1 MSNATRGK
9 LYSSLADSGR
19 KSAQRVLEGVAN
31 SRCMIICGAGISV
44 EAQIPD
50 YRSPGGLM
58 SSKFRIFNE
67 KVAGKDVFA
76 NTDAAGG
83 LHVKVL
89 NYIMTSLRQHARVAP
104 VTDFHRLIQTMLNT
118 DRAVKCLTR
127 NFDGLETRDQPN
139 LATKVIELHGKNDT
153 ISCLSGHTI
162 STNGEIIGYE
172 DMFMQGDEVPCP
184 TCSTSG
190 RERSEGNKRLR
201 NLNVVHLLRPGVY
214 LDERFI
220 PSMSSGEDSR
230 NELCDLVAS
239 CQVLLIVGTS
249 LATPHAF
256 SLVMELERRIHESE
270 GVVVFINTKDMSK
283 GRLAHA
289 VDYHIQLDAQECARY
304 ILNSIAQQNE
314 FDVQRG
320 KEIWLELSEREL
332 SGTSAEA
339 LEPLTIPVC
348 CICSHPMEDVLLACT
363 SCNRYFCFES
373 PEHKLGRMC
382 VSLDRFSPSQPIPF
396 NERKSQF
403 VCPECYDHEEGK
415 MYPHFV
421 AAPRFFHHSVE
432 SPKKLRVVM
441 FHLGQFWPIS
451 EHLEGCIV
459 SAWKAEGWATDYQ
472 FSGCEQKTYNTL
484 VVYVTHALYNNGLY
498 QLTDSIAL
506 GPQKFLDLTIKPIH
520 GLIVNSCFS
529 AAVILACG
537 RTYQDIKNAQELEAW
552 VKRANTFDSIVGM
565 LNERLNP
572 CYLASFV
579 AKVSTQLLG
588 YDHWDQQSVMDVW
601 LRDTLAC
608 THTDLVYFGKE
619 EKAQIFLFSPMQ
631 SRPLGRELPSIHM
644 TCKCVPGN
652 DNRSRRKTWI
662 VKHRSFQGMDL
673 NHIDI
678 NIRCS
683 QCRSSYDLRASDHQ
697 GTLVK
702 IGGLY
707 AALVPYFLSQ

>member
-339 LEPLTIPVC
+339 LEPLTIPTSD
-348 CICSHPMEDVLLACT
+348 ILA
-363 SCNRYFCFES
+363 
-373 PEHKLGRMC
+373 
-382 VSLDRFSPSQPIPF
+382 Q
-396 NERKSQF
+396 
-403 VCPECYDHEEGK
+403 
-415 MYPHFV
+415 HFV

-459 SAWKAEGWATDYQ
+459 SAWKAEGWA
-472 FSGCEQKTYNTL
+472 C
-484 VVYVTHALYNNGLY
+484 
-498 QLTDSIAL
+498 LTTQIRLQDLSESPTMVIERRAKIITGVL
-506 GPQKFLDLTIKPIH
+506 FVLD
-520 GLIVNSCFS
+520 
-529 AAVILACG
+529 
-537 RTYQDIKNAQELEAW
+537 
-552 VKRANTFDSIVGM
+552 
-565 LNERLNP
+565 
-572 CYLASFV
+572 
-579 AKVSTQLLG
+579 
-588 YDHWDQQSVMDVW
+588 
-601 LRDTLAC
+601 
-608 THTDLVYFGKE
+608 
-619 EKAQIFLFSPMQ
+619 
-631 SRPLGRELPSIHM
+631 
-644 TCKCVPGN
+644 
-652 DNRSRRKTWI
+652 
-662 VKHRSFQGMDL
+662 
-673 NHIDI
+673 
-678 NIRCS
+678 
-683 QCRSSYDLRASDHQ
+683 
-697 GTLVK
+697 
-702 IGGLY
+702 
-707 AALVPYFLSQ
+707 